1 VSDFEH
7 LNYYELLG
15 IARSATP
22 DEIKRAYRRE
32 ISKYH
37 PDRFG
42 NATPQERE
50 YASLRSQRLTEAY
63 GVLNDVRA
71 RSAYNRGETP
81 IVGKNRPPRPAPP
94 PQRDHQAELYA
105 QAQEHF
111 EAGRLLQAIGVLR
124 QLHQINPFYRD
135 SADML
140 AAAEAQLTLRSERAA
155 RRPSR
160 ALFILGGLAGV
171 IAMIALATWALNSR
185 GVTAGRIA
193 TVSTN
198 VEVDVP
204 TDMPTRPPEP
214 TVNTT
219 ALSATPTVAALQP
232 TAAPIAP
239 TSIPTAAPTTPP
251 TALPAAVLPT
261 ALPTAAPTEAPATA
275 APVAPEAGQILS
287 RDAFAAGGWA
297 ESSGTGWRVG
307 YQRGRY
313 HVRGDAGTGAIW
325 SYRTA
330 PADDASVGVDVQVTT
345 GEGGLLVRFLD
356 QANYLSITLNPS
368 QTSFRIEEHAGNA
381 VNVLAGG
388 QSEAIGT
395 GADTVNR
402 LVARLRGDSLQVLV
416 NGQQLADVQMS
427 GAANSP
433 RYGLLVF
440 AKDSASEAFFD
451 NLEIRAL
458 DS

>member
-81 IVGKNRPPRPAPP
+81 IVGKNRPPRPVPP
-94 PQRDHQAELYA
+94 QQRDHQAELYA
-105 QAQEHF
+105 QAQDHF

-160 ALFILGGLAGV
+160 ALFIVGSLAGV
-171 IAMIALATWALNSR
+171 IAVIALATWALNSR

-193 TVSTN
+193 TVPTSIS
-198 VEVDVP
+198 VDVP

-214 TVNTT
+214 TVNATAPTT
-219 ALSATPTVAALQP
+219 APAVAALLP
-232 TAAPIAP
+232 TAVATAM
-239 TSIPTAAPTTPP
+239 PTAMPTTPP
-251 TALPAAVLPT
+251 TALPTAVLPT
-261 ALPTAAPTEAPATA
+261 ALPNAAPTEAPATA
-275 APVAPEAGQILS
+275 APLAPEAGPILS

-388 QSEAIGT
+388 QSEAIGA

-440 AKDSASEAFFD
+440 AKESASEAFFD